1 MGRKEGYTRITSTFA
16 HNTPILTEV
25 DNFTQAFVTSEL
37 FNDVEM

>member
-1 MGRKEGYTRITSTFA
+1 MGRKEGYTRIASTFS

-25 DNFTQAFVTSEL
+25 DNFTQAFVASEL